1 MQNKQKTNLFGI
13 LEKVKTTFPGAL
25 HFKPS
30 LFPLPLNFHFQ
41 VRAKFT
47 VDDYS
52 HYLFTPRI
60 LTQWVL
66 GLFRYDLAGGK
77 SLTWFSLIKQF

>member
-1 MQNKQKTNLFGI
+1 MVYI
-13 LEKVKTTFPGAL
+13 L
-25 HFKPS
+25 
-30 LFPLPLNFHFQ
+30 FQ

-52 HYLFTPRI
+52 HYLFTPCI

-66 GLFRYDLAGGK
+66 GLFRYDLEGGK
-77 SLTWFSLIKQF
+77 FCSHDFKSRIFLWNATAYLCAHMCVCIYAVYCVYNRSVEYCN